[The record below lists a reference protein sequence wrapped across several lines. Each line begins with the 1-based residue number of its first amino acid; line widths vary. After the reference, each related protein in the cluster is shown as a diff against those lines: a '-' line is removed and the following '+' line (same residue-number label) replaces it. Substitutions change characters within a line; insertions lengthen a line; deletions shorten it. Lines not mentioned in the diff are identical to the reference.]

1 MKQKYDAMAGNGKE
15 AICPRE
21 NSVHGNRYVFHAMT
35 ETVAFKEKPQLFVEV
50 QAVGFCLLLSLTVC
64 VEVRLCRRESHV
76 IFSMCQREIQRE
88 LSERNNGRAKKRGS
102 RFEGE
107 PRREVQVIFLSQASS
122 PGLEWPERVDPAAER
137 STSSWQSQ
145 SEGLLG
151 LLVNA

>member
-1 MKQKYDAMAGNGKE
+1 M
-15 AICPRE
+15 
-21 NSVHGNRYVFHAMT
+21 ST
-35 ETVAFKEKPQLFVEV
+35 
-50 QAVGFCLLLSLTVC
+50 
-64 VEVRLCRRESHV
+64 
-76 IFSMCQREIQRE
+76 
-88 LSERNNGRAKKRGS
+88 KKRGS

-151 LLVNA
+151 LLVNAGRKGTVVLSVVSVEVLPVDAAREGANRTVSEGEVNTLLVSRRETDD

>member
-21 NSVHGNRYVFHAMT
+21 KSAHGEHFVFHAMT

-76 IFSMCQREIQRE
+76 IFSMCQCVSQRE
-88 LSERNNGRAKKRGS
+88 LSEHNNGHKKTRLP
-102 RFEGE
+102 F
-107 PRREVQVIFLSQASS
+107 
-122 PGLEWPERVDPAAER
+122 
-137 STSSWQSQ
+137 
-145 SEGLLG
+145 
-151 LLVNA
+151 